1 MVDVQEMISTMQDVA
16 SVKRVYSD
24 PYEKDG
30 VTVVPAG
37 PSHQGEWMY
46 EPITV
51 KVDRGYGEVLT
62 VTSVDLHRTPSQ
74 NPQRG

>member
-24 PYEKDG
+24 PHEKDG

-62 VTSVDLHRTPSQ
+62 VLTPSTS
-74 NPQRG
+74 PDA